1 VADPAAPSVHPRV
14 LVAGVGNLFLGDD
27 GFGPE
32 VARALQRGPL
42 PDGVRVH
49 DYGVGGIH
57 LAYDVC
63 DGVDVLVLVDTM
75 NRQGTPGSLCLLEVG
90 ADELPTVQVDA
101 HAMDPV
107 AMLATV
113 ETLGGTRPR
122 TLLVGCVPAS
132 LEEGIGLSEPV
143 ADAVEPAAA
152 AVRDLVVQ
160 LQADGVAADL
170 VAARPE

>member
-1 VADPAAPSVHPRV
+1 VADREAHSIPPRV

-32 VARALQRGPL
+32 VARALHREPL
-42 PDGVRVH
+42 PDGVRVQ

-63 DGVDVLVLVDTM
+63 DGVDVLVLVDTVH
-75 NRQGTPGSLCLLEVG
+75 REDTPGALCLLEVG
-90 ADELPTVQVDA
+90 QDDPPTVQVDA

-107 AMLATV
+107 TMLATV

-143 ADAVEPAAA
+143 AAAVEPAVV
-152 AVRDLVVQ
+152 AVRELVVQ
-160 LQADGVAADL
+160 LQSDGVGADL
-170 VAARPE
+170 AATRPG